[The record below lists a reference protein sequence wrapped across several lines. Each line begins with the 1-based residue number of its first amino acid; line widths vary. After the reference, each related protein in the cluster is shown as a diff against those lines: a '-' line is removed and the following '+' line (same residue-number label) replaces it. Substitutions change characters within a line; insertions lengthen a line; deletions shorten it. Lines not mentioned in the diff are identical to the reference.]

1 MKTLFRYSFLLLNI
15 ALAFLLFLCRYI
27 PRINPYDQPVVGI
40 LPYLVP
46 ALVMINVVYF
56 FIWVFSK
63 KYIYSLVPLVAV
75 ISSYGIW
82 QNTFRVRLNPLRDTQ
97 KQANELRVMS
107 YNVRLLDL
115 YGWSGR
121 KDTRDS
127 MLAFFKQ
134 EQADILCLQEFYTG
148 NDSIG
153 VNNVKAIADLG
164 AYPYW
169 HLSITDENKRGQWGS
184 ILFSKFPIVKT
195 FEHDIDV
202 LGSNQLQ
209 QSDIDFQ
216 GDTLSVFNIHL
227 RSNRFSEAESGLVEK
242 PQDFSTENDTV
253 MKHSK
258 RILNKLFHTAIHRG
272 LEAKLMAHQINRS
285 KYPSLV
291 CGDLNDIPGSYVYFQ
306 IRGKQQDAFL
316 SGGSGLGATY
326 IKTLP
331 LLRIDY
337 LFYPNNMTLTGFQ
350 NFDIPYSDHR
360 PLMMRLRMH

>member
-46 ALVMINVVYF
+46 ILVIVNLVYF
-56 FIWVFSK
+56 FIWLLSK
-63 KYIYSLVPLVAV
+63 KYVYSLVPLVAV
-75 ISSYGIW
+75 ISSYGLW
-82 QNTFRVRLNPLRDTQ
+82 QTTFSLRLITLSHTAA
-97 KQANELRVMS
+97 QAKELRVMS

-115 YGWSGR
+115 YQWSGR
-121 KDTRDS
+121 QGTRDS
-127 MLAFFKQ
+127 ILAFFKQ
-134 EQADILCLQEFYTG
+134 QQADILCLQEFYTG
-148 NDSIG
+148 NDSVGID
-153 VNNVKAIADLG
+153 NIQAIAQL
-164 AYPYW
+164 AEYPHW
-169 HLSITDENKRGQWGS
+169 HLSITDENKRGKWGS
-184 ILFSKFPIVKT
+184 ILFSKHPIIKT

-202 LGSNQLQ
+202 RGSNQLQ
-209 QSDIDFQ
+209 QSDIVFN

-242 PQDFSTENDTV
+242 PQDFSTKNDTV

-272 LEAKLMAHQINRS
+272 LEAELMAHQIQGS
-285 KYPSLV
+285 KHPALV

-306 IRGKQQDAFL
+306 IRGNREDAFL
-316 SGGSGLGATY
+316 KGGRGLGATY

-337 LFYPNNMTLTGFQ
+337 LFYPNTMTLTGFE
-350 NFDIPYSDHR
+350 NFNIPYSDHR
-360 PLMMRLRMH
+360 PLMMRLRLP